1 MALSNKTTRGNSHY
15 CCFTH
20 ERAISSPGAHTSLE
34 TSPIKPHNT
43 PGKSSLAGFGW
54 LLCSLRP
61 KLGFFGFILT
71 ANTSLPANRRQ
82 LKTFGEPTI
91 AKKIQ

>member
-1 MALSNKTTRGNSHY
+1 
-15 CCFTH
+15 
-20 ERAISSPGAHTSLE
+20 
-34 TSPIKPHNT
+34 
-43 PGKSSLAGFGW
+43 